1 MPRRAPPE
9 LARALLAVLALGACR
24 SEARRRPSPGEV
36 AIHVVDAAGVTHDL
50 DVAASR
56 IVSLV
61 PSATLTLHALGA
73 DSLLVGRTDFDTA
86 SWATAVPSVG
96 GGIGPSLET
105 LISLEP
111 DVVIRFAGEQD
122 PRTAASLDA
131 AGIRHVA
138 VRPDRI
144 EDVRSE
150 VRILGKVT
158 GHERAAD
165 SLLADIDRELA
176 AVARSVEGLPVV
188 RVAYVLGGTPPWV
201 AGPDTYID
209 EIIRLVGGVNVFADL
224 GSLYAPVSPEALA
237 SRPIDVVLVS
247 GRATFDAAVRA
258 GARFEEVGALLELPG
273 PDVARE
279 ARRVAELV
287 HPELGS

>member
-1 MPRRAPPE
+1 MPRRAPPTP
-9 LARALLAVLALGACR
+9 ARALLAVLALGACG
-24 SEARRRPSPGEV
+24 SEARPRPSRV
-36 AIHVVDAAGVTHDL
+36 DAAIQLVDAAGVTHDL
-50 DVAASR
+50 SAPASR

-86 SWATAVPSVG
+86 SWAAAVPSVG
-96 GGIGPSLET
+96 GGIEPSLET
-105 LISLEP
+105 LISLRP

-122 PRTAASLDA
+122 PRTAASLDE

-150 VRILGKVT
+150 VRILGRVT
-158 GHERAAD
+158 GHDRAAD
-165 SLLADIDRELA
+165 SLLADIDRDLA

-209 EIIRLVGGVNVFADL
+209 EIIRLVGGVNVFSDL

-247 GRATFDAAVRA
+247 GRATFDADVRP
-258 GARFEEVGALLELPG
+258 GARVEEVGALLELPG

-287 HPELGS
+287 HPGLGS